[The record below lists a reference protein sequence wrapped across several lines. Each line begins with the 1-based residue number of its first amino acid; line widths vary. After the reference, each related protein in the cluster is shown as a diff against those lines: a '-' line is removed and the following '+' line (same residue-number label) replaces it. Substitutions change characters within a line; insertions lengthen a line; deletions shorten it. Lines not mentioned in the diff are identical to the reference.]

1 MTAQARLLPEL
12 VEHWAAATPDA
23 EAISYEDQSYTWS
36 QWRDRIRRV
45 AGALQAAGVGVG
57 DRVAYL
63 DKNNLSCLEVIL
75 GAASL
80 GAATAILNWRLAPGE
95 LDYIVRDSGAR
106 LLFVADDLLP
116 GVEGIVD
123 RPTTVLLSGYEKL
136 IAGAEPVGIQSGVQ
150 ADDPALVMYSSGTT
164 GRPKGVLLSH
174 DNVLAHAR
182 SSRDALPVEPGSRSL
197 VAMPLFHVGGSCYA
211 LSGFLDGISSTL
223 LREPTGPG
231 LLGAIARGCTHAFL
245 VPAVVAGIMAAG
257 QPAITAFGRLKQL
270 VYGASPMPLPL
281 LRAAM
286 AAWPDT
292 EFVQVYG
299 MTEMAGAITVLS
311 PSDHRDTEHP
321 ERLASAGR
329 PFGDAELRVVDPGTL
344 EDAPVGELWFR
355 TPQTMVGY
363 LGQPAATADT
373 ITADRWL
380 RTGDIGRLDEGGY
393 VYIVDRVKDMIITGG
408 ENVYSP
414 EVERVLAEHPSVADV
429 AVIGVPDDH
438 WGESIKAFVQPAD
451 GQTLDPEQLVA
462 YAREHLAGYK
472 VPRSFEIVDEMP
484 RNATGKI
491 LKKVLRQ
498 PYWPDR
504 AV

>member
-12 VEHWAAATPDA
+12 VEHWAEATPDA

-36 QWRDRIRRV
+36 QWRDRIHRV
-45 AGALQAAGVGVG
+45 AGALRAAGVGRG

-63 DKNNLSCLEVIL
+63 DRNNLSCLEVVL
-75 GAASL
+75 GAGSL
-80 GAATAILNWRLAPGE
+80 GAATAILNWRLAPDE
-95 LDYIVRDSGAR
+95 LDYVVRDSGAR
-106 LLFVADDLLP
+106 VLFVADDLLP
-116 GVEGIVD
+116 GVEGIAD
-123 RPTTVLLSGYEKL
+123 RPTTVLLSEYEKL
-136 IAGAEPVGIQSGVQ
+136 LADADPVGIQPEVRG
-150 ADDPALVMYSSGTT
+150 DDPAMVMYSSGTT

-174 DNVLAHAR
+174 ANVLAHAR
-182 SSRDALPVEPGSRSL
+182 NTGEAMPVEPGSRSL

-211 LSGFLDGISSTL
+211 MSGFREGISSTL
-223 LREPTGPG
+223 LREPTGPA
-231 LLGAIARGCTHAFL
+231 LLGAIAQGCTHAFL
-245 VPAVVAGIMAAG
+245 VPAVVSGVMAAG
-257 QPAITAFGRLKQL
+257 QPAIAAFGRLKRL

-311 PSDHRDTEHP
+311 PADHRDTSHT
-321 ERLASAGR
+321 ERLTSAGR
-329 PFGDAELRVVDPGTL
+329 PIADAQIRVVDPVTL

-363 LGQPAATADT
+363 LGKPEATAET
-373 ITADRWL
+373 VTADGWL

-414 EVERVLAEHPSVADV
+414 EVERVLAEHPDVADV
-429 AVIGVPDDH
+429 AVIGVPDDR
-438 WGESIKAFVQPAD
+438 WGESIKAVVQPAD
-451 GQTLDPEQLVA
+451 GHTVDPDQLLA
-462 YAREHLAGYK
+462 FARERLAGYK
-472 VPRSFEIVDEMP
+472 VPRTIDVVDQMP

>member
-23 EAISYEDQSYTWS
+23 EAISYEGRSYTWS
-36 QWRDRIRRV
+36 QWWDRIRRA
-45 AGALQAAGVGVG
+45 AGALRAAGVGRG

-63 DKNNLSCLEVIL
+63 DKNNLSCLEVVL
-75 GAASL
+75 GAGSL
-80 GAATAILNWRLAPGE
+80 GAATAILNWRLAPDE
-95 LDYIVRDSGAR
+95 LDYVVRDSGAR
-106 LLFVADDLLP
+106 MLFVADDLMP
-116 GVEGIVD
+116 GVEGIAG
-123 RPTTVLLSGYEKL
+123 RPTTVPLSGYEEL
-136 IAGAEPVGIQSGVQ
+136 IADAEPVGVQDGVQ
-150 ADDPALVMYSSGTT
+150 TGDPALVMYSSGTT

-174 DNVLAHAR
+174 ANVLAHAR
-182 SSRDALPVEPGSRSL
+182 NTGEAMPVEPGSRSL

-211 LSGFLDGISSTL
+211 ISGFLDGIASTL
-223 LREPTGPG
+223 LREPAGPA
-231 LLGAIARGCTHAFL
+231 LIGAVVEGCTHAFL

-257 QPAITAFGRLKQL
+257 QPAIGAFGRLKRL

-311 PSDHRDTEHP
+311 PDDHRDTEHP

-329 PFGDAELRVVDPGTL
+329 PIAGAELRVVDPATL

-363 LGQPAATADT
+363 LGQPEATADT
-373 ITADRWL
+373 ITAEGWL
-380 RTGDIGRLDEGGY
+380 RTGDIGRLDDGGY

-414 EVERVLAEHPSVADV
+414 EVERVLAEHPAIADV
-429 AVIGVPDDH
+429 AVIGVPDDR
-438 WGESIKAFVQPAD
+438 WGESVKAFVQPAD
-451 GQTLDPEQLVA
+451 GRTVDPDQLVA
-462 YAREHLAGYK
+462 FARERLAGYK
-472 VPRSFEIVDEMP
+472 VPRSIEVVDQLP

>member
-23 EAISYEDQSYTWS
+23 EAISFEGQSHTWS

-45 AGALQAAGVGVG
+45 AGALRAAGVGPG

-63 DKNNLSCLEVIL
+63 DKNNLSCLEVVL
-75 GAASL
+75 GASSL
-80 GAATAILNWRLAPGE
+80 GAATAILNWRLAPDE
-95 LDYIVRDSGAR
+95 LDYVIRDSGAKV
-106 LLFVADDLLP
+106 LFVADDLLP
-116 GVEGIVD
+116 GVKGIVD
-123 RPTTVLLSGYEKL
+123 GPTTVLLSGYEEL
-136 IAGAEPVGIQSGVQ
+136 IAGAEPVGVQ
-150 ADDPALVMYSSGTT
+150 PDARADDPALVMYSSGTT

-174 DNVLAHAR
+174 GNVLAHAR
-182 SSRDALPVEPGSRSL
+182 SSRVVLPVAPGSRSL

-211 LSGFLDGISSTL
+211 LSGFLDGIPSTL
-223 LREPTGPG
+223 LREPSGPG
-231 LLGAIARGCTHAFL
+231 LLGAIAQGCTHAFL

-292 EFVQVYG
+292 DFVQVYG
-299 MTEMAGAITVLS
+299 MTEMAGAITVLT
-311 PSDHRDTEHP
+311 PDDHRDTSHP

-329 PFGDAELRVVDPGTL
+329 PFGDAELRVVDPATL

-373 ITADRWL
+373 VTSDGWL
-380 RTGDIGRLDEGGY
+380 RTGDIGRVDDGGY
-393 VYIVDRVKDMIITGG
+393 VFIVDRVKDMIITGG

-414 EVERVLAEHPSVADV
+414 EVERVLAEHPAVADV
-429 AVIGVPDDH
+429 AVIGVPDDR
-438 WGESIKAFVQPAD
+438 WGESVKAFVQPAD
-451 GQTLDPEQLVA
+451 GQPVDAEQLVA
-462 YAREHLAGYK
+462 FARERLAGYK
-472 VPRSFEIVDEMP
+472 VPRSIEVVAEMP

>member
-12 VEHWAAATPDA
+12 VEHWAEAKPDA
-23 EAISYEDQSYTWS
+23 EAISYEGQSFTWS

-45 AGALQAAGVGVG
+45 AGALRAAGVGRG

-63 DKNNLSCLEVIL
+63 DKNNLSCLEVVL
-75 GAASL
+75 GAGSL
-80 GAATAILNWRLAPGE
+80 GAATAILNWRLAPDE
-95 LDYIVRDSGAR
+95 LDYVVRDSGAR
-106 LLFVADDLLP
+106 ILFVADELLP
-116 GVEGIVD
+116 AVDGIAD
-123 RPTTVLLSGYEKL
+123 RPTTVPLSGYEDL
-136 IAGAEPVGIQSGVQ
+136 IAGAATTGIDPEVRTEDPV
-150 ADDPALVMYSSGTT
+150 LVMYSSGTT
-164 GRPKGVLLSH
+164 GRPKGILLSH
-174 DNVLAHAR
+174 ANVLAHAR
-182 SSRDALPVEPGSRSL
+182 NTGEAMPVDEDSRSL

-211 LSGFLDGISSTL
+211 MSGLREGIASTL

-231 LLGAIARGCTHAFL
+231 LIGAIAQGCTHAFL

-257 QPAITAFGRLKQL
+257 QPAITAFGRLKRL

-286 AAWPDT
+286 AAWPDM

-311 PSDHRDTEHP
+311 PEDHRDADHA

-329 PFGDAELRVVDPGTL
+329 PVGEAELRVVDPVTL
-344 EDAPVGELWFR
+344 EDAPTGELWFR
-355 TPQTMVGY
+355 TPQTMLGY

-373 ITADRWL
+373 ITPEGWL
-380 RTGDIGRLDEGGY
+380 RTGDIGRLDDGGY

-414 EVERVLAEHPSVADV
+414 EVERVLAEHPAVADV

-438 WGESIKAFVQPAD
+438 WGESVKAVVQAAD
-451 GQTLDPEQLVA
+451 GKTVDPDDLVA
-462 YAREHLAGYK
+462 YARERLAGYK
-472 VPRSFEIVDEMP
+472 VPRSIDVVEEMP

-491 LKKVLRQ
+491 LKKVLRS

-504 AV
+504 AI

>member
-12 VEHWAAATPDA
+12 VEHWAQAKPDA
-23 EAISYEDQSYTWS
+23 EAVSYEGQSYTWS
-36 QWRDRIRRV
+36 QWWDRIRRV
-45 AGALQAAGVGVG
+45 AGALRAAGVGRG

-63 DKNNLSCLEVIL
+63 DKNNLSCLEVVL
-75 GAASL
+75 GAGSL
-80 GAATAILNWRLAPGE
+80 GAATAILNWRLAPDE
-95 LDYIVRDSGAR
+95 LDYVVRDSGAR
-106 LLFVADDLLP
+106 VLFVADDLLP
-116 GVEGIVD
+116 SVEAIAD
-123 RPTTVLLSGYEKL
+123 RPATVLLSGYEDL
-136 IAGAEPVGIQSGVQ
+136 ITTAPAEIDSEVRSEDPV
-150 ADDPALVMYSSGTT
+150 LVMYSSGTT
-164 GRPKGVLLSH
+164 GRPKGILLSH
-174 DNVLAHAR
+174 ANVISHAR
-182 SSRDALPVEPGSRSL
+182 NTGEAMPVEGDSRSL

-211 LSGFLDGISSTL
+211 MSGFREGIPSTV

-231 LLGAIARGCTHAFL
+231 LLGAIAQGCTQAFL

-257 QPAITAFGRLKQL
+257 QPAITAFGRLQRL

-286 AAWPDT
+286 AAWPDM

-311 PSDHRDTEHP
+311 PSDHRDADHP
-321 ERLASAGR
+321 ERLTSAGR
-329 PFGDAELRVVDPGTL
+329 PIGEAEMRVVDPATS
-344 EDAPVGELWFR
+344 EDAPTGELWFR
-355 TPQTMVGY
+355 TPQTMLGY

-373 ITADRWL
+373 LTADGWL

-414 EVERVLAEHPSVADV
+414 EVERVLAEHPDVADV
-429 AVIGVPDDH
+429 AVIGVPDDR
-438 WGESIKAFVQPAD
+438 WGESVKAVVQPVD
-451 GQTLDPEQLVA
+451 GHSLDPDDLVA
-462 YAREHLAGYK
+462 YARQRLAGYK
-472 VPRSFEIVDEMP
+472 VPRSIDVVAEMP

-491 LKKVLRQ
+491 LKKVLRH

-504 AV
+504 AI